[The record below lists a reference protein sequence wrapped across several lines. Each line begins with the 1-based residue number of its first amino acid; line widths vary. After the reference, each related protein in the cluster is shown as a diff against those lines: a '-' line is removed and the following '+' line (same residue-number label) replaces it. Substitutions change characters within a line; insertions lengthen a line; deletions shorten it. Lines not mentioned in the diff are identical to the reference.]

1 VRVLLL
7 STPFDERARL
17 DGSRRAVADL
27 VRGLS
32 SERVA
37 EPTVLVG
44 VGGEAPPGARGE
56 FVGDRPLEAFL
67 TTLLTQVDVVHA
79 WFAPRVITAAALRAV
94 RTVRRKPI
102 VQTVA
107 SVPRSLVGLSAS
119 LVGDVIVTTSDATA
133 ISFATHGIDAKKMMR
148 VASPFAPEV
157 VQDRVDAPRDLVLYA
172 GDYEF
177 DDGLERTLSA
187 LAKASAPHGVLP
199 HLAIAAREKTD
210 RAREVAARIRRRI
223 DGSSALRGRV
233 TILGEV
239 PSLLPWIAASRAV
252 IVPAS
257 TTFAKLDHPR
267 VLLEAIALG
276 VRIIVGRASSLAEL
290 CDDPR
295 IGEVAHDTSE
305 LRDAIERA
313 FELPPIPVEAI
324 TKALAS
330 RRPESVARRYGEIY
344 ERVTTDRLR

>member
-1 VRVLLL
+1 MRVLLL
-7 STPFDERARL
+7 STPFDARWRL

-27 VRGLS
+27 VTALS
-32 SERVA
+32 AEKIA

-44 VGGEAPPGARGE
+44 TSGEAPPGARGE
-56 FVGDRPLEAFL
+56 YVGDRPLEAFL
-67 TTLLTQVDVVHA
+67 TTFLAQVDVVHT
-79 WFAPRVITAAALRAV
+79 WFAPRTVTATALRVVRAV
-94 RTVRRKPI
+94 RRRPI
-102 VQTVA
+102 VQTIP
-107 SVPRSLVGLSAS
+107 SVPRSMIGLGAS

-133 ISFATHGIDAKKMMR
+133 IAFATHGVDARKMSR

-157 VQDRVDAPRDLVLYA
+157 ASGGVDAPRDLLLYA

-187 LAKASAPHGVLP
+187 LAKASAPHGVVP
-199 HLAIAAREKTD
+199 RLAIAARSKTPE
-210 RAREVAARIRRRI
+210 AIEAEAKIRRRVE
-223 DGSSALRGRV
+223 GSSALRDRV
-233 TILGEV
+233 TFLGEV

-257 TTFAKLDHPR
+257 TTYAKLDHPR

-276 VRIIVGRASSLAEL
+276 VRIIVGRAPSLAEL

-295 IGEVAHDTSE
+295 VGEIAHDTSE

-313 FELPPIPVEAI
+313 FELPSIPREAI
-324 TKALAS
+324 AKVLAP
-330 RRPESVARRYGEIY
+330 RRPDVVARRYGEIY
-344 ERVTTDRLR
+344 RRL